1 MLSFI
6 EKMFFAVIKVLTG
19 LTTHMNMM
27 PIGASIYLYHFS
39 QKLGDNTKWV
49 KKQDTLYTVAHNFAK
64 RWPIFK
70 MLSPSNSAV
79 NM

>member
-19 LTTHMNMM
+19 LTTHMNIM

-39 QKLGDNTKWV
+39 QKLGDNTK
-49 KKQDTLYTVAHNFAK
+49 
-64 RWPIFK
+64 
-70 MLSPSNSAV
+70 
-79 NM
+79 